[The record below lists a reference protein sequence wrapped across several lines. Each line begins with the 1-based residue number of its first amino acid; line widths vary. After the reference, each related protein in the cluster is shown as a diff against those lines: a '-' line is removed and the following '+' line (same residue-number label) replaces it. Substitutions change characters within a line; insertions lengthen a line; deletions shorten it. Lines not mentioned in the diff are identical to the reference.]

1 MLSAIISSPRSVYS
15 AADSIST
22 SRQMKQITARPLLLI
37 AVVLSLDTAAVTAF
51 QPASHFDWHSS
62 CIPRSA
68 STPGSLDHS
77 GTQYDDSDSVENA
90 KKAGIIFPGGGLFFY
105 WQAGVI
111 VSEGTVTSCSFR
123 FVPEQCSHLLT
134 SNPTTYHGIPETPNQ
149 IMKAYLRE
157 NSYDLSSIL
166 LSGAS
171 AGALSHPTKPPS

>member
-1 MLSAIISSPRSVYS
+1 
-15 AADSIST
+15 
-22 SRQMKQITARPLLLI
+22 MKQITARPLLLI

-111 VSEGTVTSCSFR
+111 
-123 FVPEQCSHLLT
+123 
-134 SNPTTYHGIPETPNQ
+134 
-149 IMKAYLRE
+149 AYLRE